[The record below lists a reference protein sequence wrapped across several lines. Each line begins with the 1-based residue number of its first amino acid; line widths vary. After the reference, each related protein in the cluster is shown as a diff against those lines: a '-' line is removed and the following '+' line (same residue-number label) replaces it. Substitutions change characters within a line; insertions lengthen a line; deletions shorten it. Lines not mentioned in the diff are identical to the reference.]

1 MQEFEVNKLKVD
13 VARNFKLPQD
23 ILDDEDLATEQ
34 KIKLLKEWEID
45 LRQLMIASEENMPS
59 DNKPGTTADTLM
71 KVSKAL
77 STLGSKSEAAKEHP
91 PTKLGG

>member
-1 MQEFEVNKLKVD
+1 MQEAEVNKMKVD
-13 VARNFKLPQD
+13 VARNFKQPQD
-23 ILDDEDLATEQ
+23 ILNDEDLATEQ

-59 DNKPGTTADTLM
+59 GSKSGSTGEMLM

-77 STLGSKSEAAKEHP
+77 STLGSESEATKEHP